1 MTTSTVDTV
10 SAVAREACLS
20 ALATHTARPDADP
33 GRRIELLAA
42 AWWAGVRDLVVL
54 GAAAGCTVDE
64 VRAGLRVVGV
74 DPVGASVL
82 GSPRPAYAPL
92 RAGQVREVAEV
103 VGRIVGPASLRTDP
117 SPEAL
122 LAWHLHIALLRL
134 AVVLD
139 DAAPVER
146 RAEMAHDL
154 VERLRTVLALAEEV
168 MAGLHGRE
176 ELAALAER
184 DDEAAVAVEGQAV
197 AEGATV
203 TLGLP
208 VGHSITVTVSRQP
221 YGRPG
226 AGYTTVTS
234 SSTLLDTLSRVDG
247 AEHLQLR
254 HALDTIA
261 RVFTGR
267 LAADARE
274 PG

>member
-1 MTTSTVDTV
+1 MTTTTDTV
-10 SAVAREACLS
+10 SAVAREACLN
-20 ALATHTARPDADP
+20 ALTTHAAQPDADP
-33 GRRIELLAA
+33 ARGVEFLAA

-54 GAAAGCTVDE
+54 SEAAGCTVEE
-64 VRAGLRVVGV
+64 VRSALRVAGV
-74 DPVGASVL
+74 EPVGAAMF

-92 RAGQVREVAEV
+92 CAGQVRELAEV
-103 VGRIVGPASLRTDP
+103 VGRIVGPASLRVDP

-122 LAWHLHIALLRL
+122 LAWHLHIVLLRL

-139 DAAPVER
+139 GGAPTGH
-146 RAEMAHDL
+146 RAELSHDL
-154 VERLRTVLALAEEV
+154 VEHLRTVLARAEEV

-176 ELAALAER
+176 ELAVLAER
-184 DDEAAVAVEGQAV
+184 DDGGAIEVEGQAV

-208 VGHSITVTVSRQP
+208 VGHSVTVTLSQQP
-221 YGRPG
+221 YGRAD

-234 SSTLLDTLSRVDG
+234 SSTLLNTLSPVSG

-261 RVFTGR
+261 RVLTGR

-274 PG
+274 LG